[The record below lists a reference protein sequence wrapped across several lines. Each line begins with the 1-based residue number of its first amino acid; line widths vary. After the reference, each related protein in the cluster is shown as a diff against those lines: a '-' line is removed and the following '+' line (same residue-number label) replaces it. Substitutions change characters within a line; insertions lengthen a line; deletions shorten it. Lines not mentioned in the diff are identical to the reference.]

1 VENALE
7 QLMGAP
13 QPVVTA
19 AEVRAVLGTW
29 REVQQEWRG
38 RPGLEVRLED
48 YDALLEGTQEDGQEV
63 AA

>member
-1 VENALE
+1 
-7 QLMGAP
+7 MGAP